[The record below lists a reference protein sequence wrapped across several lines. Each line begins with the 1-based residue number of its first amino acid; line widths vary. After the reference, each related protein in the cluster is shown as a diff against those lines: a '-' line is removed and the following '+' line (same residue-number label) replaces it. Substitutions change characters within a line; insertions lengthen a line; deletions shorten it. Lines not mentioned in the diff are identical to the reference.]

1 MRRGPNGLETY
12 LIPSQL
18 DRVRRLPEPERS
30 DSLRWIGEHEAN
42 LSFFRRTAGGFFPQ
56 INSGAIRTMPEYDM
70 DLGEVVL
77 AVAVDDAKE
86 ANPLFA
92 HEPLLLALPPYTQ
105 AVLFVPEVA
114 IRKVRQ
120 RLREL
125 ALSKRVR
132 IVSSQRKAGVDFG
145 EGATRWVRDIMLAG
159 SEHGKP
165 LLLSSL
171 AHKNYADVVHNDL
184 GYLERIAGPRQN
196 VLRMPIFFRG
206 GNLELARAAGRKVLL
221 IGADEMAMNQKW
233 FVEAFGFEPERNAVP
248 EILKRA
254 TGAERVLI
262 LPNSRNFYH
271 LDMYVTPLADG
282 AVGLL
287 APVDPQRLT
296 PADRDVL
303 SRSSAL
309 LRGAGFRIAE
319 LPSSAERIG
328 KFQSPANSVSFVDR
342 RTGRRRVLVPQFPQP
357 AGADLA
363 RDDRAAQ
370 GLTRSDLN
378 TRILDAYRR
387 AGLAPIPVEDRFHPN
402 WGNIHC
408 ALVPL
413 H

>member
-1 MRRGPNGLETY
+1 M
-12 LIPSQL
+12 
-18 DRVRRLPEPERS
+18 RRLPEPERS

-56 INSGAIRTMPEYDM
+56 INSGAIRTRPEYDM

-77 AVAVDDAKE
+77 AVAIDDAME
-86 ANPLFA
+86 ATPLFA
-92 HEPLLLALPPYTQ
+92 HEPLLLALPPYTR
-105 AVLFVPEVA
+105 ATLFVPELA
-114 IRKVRQ
+114 IPKVRR

-125 ALSKRVR
+125 ALAKRVR
-132 IVSSQRKAGVDFG
+132 IVPSQGKEGVDFG
-145 EGATRWVRDIMLAG
+145 DGVTRWVRDIMLAG

-171 AHKNYADVVHNDL
+171 AHKNYGDVAHNDL
-184 GYLERIAGPRQN
+184 GYLERAAGPRRP

-206 GNLELARAAGRKVLL
+206 GNLELARAGGRKVLL
-221 IGADEMAMNQKW
+221 IGADEMAMNRKW

-248 EILKRA
+248 AILKRA
-254 TGAERVLI
+254 TGVDQVLI

-271 LDMYVTPLADG
+271 LDMYVTPLANG
-282 AVGLL
+282 TVGLL
-287 APVDPQRLT
+287 APVDPQRLA

-309 LRGAGFRIAE
+309 LRGAGFRIVE

-342 RTGRRRVLVPQFPQP
+342 SSGRHRVLVPQFPESAAGP
-357 AGADLA
+357 ARPDLA
-363 RDDRAAQ
+363 RP
-370 GLTRSDLN
+370 DLN
-378 TRILDAYRR
+378 NRVLDAYRR
-387 AGLAPIPVEDRFHPN
+387 AGLDPIPVEDRFHPN
-402 WGNIHC
+402 GGNIHC

-413 H
+413 R